1 MQKNLVTKAVGII
14 VILIFFL
21 YGIFGIPK
29 GLSGN
34 AFKEALLSRINLG
47 LDLKGGTY
55 LILQVVVNEA
65 VSSETDHTVEFLQ
78 EELKKANA
86 SFTDVSKPDEKNQ
99 PELIV
104 AKGIPLDQAL
114 QTGYKSLDYM
124 VTKQAAVLSYMDAF
138 LYLGVLFLLCIPFVL
153 MVKGNKGNKINPAEA
168 MH

>member
-1 MQKNLVTKAVGII
+1 MQKNLVTEAAGII

-65 VSSETDHTVEFLQ
+65 VSSETAHTVEFIQ
-78 EELKKANA
+78 EEFNKANA
-86 SFTDVSKPDEKNQ
+86 ACTDVSKPAEQNQ
-99 PELIV
+99 RELIV
-104 AKGIPLDQAL
+104 
-114 QTGYKSLDYM
+114 
-124 VTKQAAVLSYMDAF
+124 
-138 LYLGVLFLLCIPFVL
+138 
-153 MVKGNKGNKINPAEA
+153 
-168 MH
+168 